1 MTAFTICKENGLP
14 IIVFDM
20 NKEGN
25 LMKLIQGEK
34 IGTLVEV

>member
-1 MTAFTICKENGLP
+1 
-14 IIVFDM
+14 M

-34 IGTLVEV
+34 IGTLVAVWNF